1 MVHVSKTRSRHTCTK
16 KHVYESGNK
25 RKGMRC
31 TEQIYV
37 WQRQETTLRTPPFV
51 RYLA

>member
-1 MVHVSKTRSRHTCTK
+1 MYQKHDHVIYAQ
-16 KHVYESGNK
+16 KHLYESGNK

-37 WQRQETTLRTPPFV
+37 WQRQETIVRTPPFV